1 MEMKVSK
8 DGLALIKQFEGC
20 RLEAYTCSA
29 GVWTIGYGHTGKEVK
44 PGLVISQKQ
53 AEELLLVD
61 CNRVLQMLRK
71 ALRVPLKQN
80 QLDALVSLGF
90 NIGAEALR
98 KSTLMILVNRDPN
111 ERGIPDQFDRWVYAG
126 GKMVNGLVRRRKAE
140 RELYAER

>member
-1 MEMKVSK
+1 MEMKISK
-8 DGLALIKQFEGC
+8 DGIALIKKFEGC
-20 RLEAYTCSA
+20 RLEAYRCSA

-44 PGLVISQKQ
+44 PGVVISQQQ
-53 AEELLLVD
+53 AEEWLLVD
-61 CNRVLQMLRK
+61 CNRVLMMLRK

-111 ERGIPDQFDRWVYAG
+111 ERG
-126 GKMVNGLVRRRKAE
+126 
-140 RELYAER
+140 

>member
-1 MEMKVSK
+1 MEMKISK
-8 DGLALIKQFEGC
+8 DGIALIKKFEGC
-20 RLEAYTCSA
+20 RLEAYRCSA

-44 PGLVISQKQ
+44 PGVVISQQQ
-53 AEELLLVD
+53 AEEWLLVD
-61 CNRVLQMLRK
+61 CNRVLMMLRK

-111 ERGIPDQFDRWVYAG
+111 ERGIPDQFDRWVYAD

-140 RELYAER
+140 RELYAKR